1 MTKPSQ
7 ISAGSTLGMIA
18 GGQIGGFFSE
28 AALRMGYKVA
38 VWDPDINAPAKRFAS
53 EPFTGEFDDKRVFN
67 AFKEIVSGVSVEWE
81 NVPNS
86 LIKELEKT
94 VIVKPGSKSLTLAQ
108 DRIKEKS
115 FLTSNG
121 FPLTEY
127 VAIQRIDEINGV
139 PFDFPWIIKTATLGY
154 DGHGQW
160 YIKNMTEITG
170 NSALQDSKVPMVV
183 EKVVDYQIEVSV
195 VVAMDDDGKVIAYPP
210 TENLHK
216 GGILKMSI
224 SPARI
229 PDEIQSRVIELGCSI
244 IRSIGDPGVFCI
256 EMFLEKN
263 GNLLINEIAPRPH
276 NSGHHTIDAF
286 SVSQYENQ
294 VRVLTGLPLREP
306 IMLCESV
313 LLNVL
318 GHEYDALMN
327 NSAINQIL
335 SSLNAKIYSYGKTSI
350 RPGRK
355 MGHIVFC
362 GASLDEL
369 IRQAESCQDIMD
381 RNLSSG

>member
-160 YIKNMTEITG
+160 YIKNMTDITG

-195 VVAMDDDGKVIAYPP
+195 VVAMDDDGEVIAYPP

-263 GNLLINEIAPRPH
+263 GNLLINEIAP
-276 NSGHHTIDAF
+276 
-286 SVSQYENQ
+286 
-294 VRVLTGLPLREP
+294 
-306 IMLCESV
+306 
-313 LLNVL
+313 
-318 GHEYDALMN
+318 
-327 NSAINQIL
+327 
-335 SSLNAKIYSYGKTSI
+335 
-350 RPGRK
+350 
-355 MGHIVFC
+355 
-362 GASLDEL
+362 
-369 IRQAESCQDIMD
+369 
-381 RNLSSG
+381 

>member
-1 MTKPSQ
+1 MT
-7 ISAGSTLGMIA
+7 
-18 GGQIGGFFSE
+18 
-28 AALRMGYKVA
+28 
-38 VWDPDINAPAKRFAS
+38 D
-53 EPFTGEFDDKRVFN
+53 
-67 AFKEIVSGVSVEWE
+67 
-81 NVPNS
+81 
-86 LIKELEKT
+86 
-94 VIVKPGSKSLTLAQ
+94 
-108 DRIKEKS
+108 
-115 FLTSNG
+115 
-121 FPLTEY
+121 
-127 VAIQRIDEINGV
+127 
-139 PFDFPWIIKTATLGY
+139 
-154 DGHGQW
+154 
-160 YIKNMTEITG
+160 ITG

-195 VVAMDDDGKVIAYPP
+195 VVAMDDDGEVIAYPP

-306 IMLCESV
+306 IMLCEQV

-318 GHEYDALMN
+318 GHEYEALMK

-335 SSLNAKIYSYGKTSI
+335 SSLNAKIYSLSLI
-350 RPGRK
+350 
-355 MGHIVFC
+355 HI
-362 GASLDEL
+362 
-369 IRQAESCQDIMD
+369 
-381 RNLSSG
+381 

>member
-115 FLTSNG
+115 FLASNG

-160 YIKNMTEITG
+160 YIKNMTDITG

-195 VVAMDDDGKVIAYPP
+195 VVAMDDDGDVIAYPP

-350 RPGRK
+350 LPGRK

-381 RNLSSG
+381 GNLSSG